1 MAKMSFLERWLV
13 NSRFRARLAPNEI
26 NALLRWTRLP
36 ADATVLDMGCGP
48 GVSTALLAEKGRP
61 RLVAA
66 FDFDAAMVERAR
78 RRLRGDPRVGLLVA
92 DAARMPFPDG
102 LFDAVFVLG
111 VVHHIPEWRTALR
124 EVARVLKA
132 GGRFGFAEPS
142 RRHLRLVYCLLPHD
156 RESMFS
162 VEEWRS
168 ALADA
173 GLRIEGEMHELPLWD
188 ICGVAAKFAGDEP
201 SPAPTE

>member
-26 NALLRWTRLP
+26 SALLRWTRLP

-66 FDFDAAMVERAR
+66 FDFDASMVERAR
-78 RRLRGDPRVGLLVA
+78 QRLRGDPRVGLLVA

-142 RRHLRLVYCLLPHD
+142 RRHLMRVYRLLPHA

-188 ICGVAAKFAGDEP
+188 ICGVAAKFASGEP
-201 SPAPTE
+201 SPAPIE

>member
-1 MAKMSFLERWLV
+1 MSFLERWLV

-36 ADATVLDMGCGP
+36 AGATVLDMGCGP
-48 GVSTALLAEKGRP
+48 GVATALLAEKGRP
-61 RLVAA
+61 RLAAA
-66 FDFDAAMVERAR
+66 FDFDAGMVERAR
-78 RRLRGDPRVGLLVA
+78 QRLRGDPRVGLLVA

-111 VVHHIPEWRTALR
+111 VVHHIPEWRMALR
-124 EVARVLKA
+124 EVARVLKV

-142 RRHLRLVYCLLPHD
+142 RRHLMLVYRLLPHA

-162 VEEWRS
+162 VEEWCS

-188 ICGVAAKFAGDEP
+188 ICGVAAKLPGGEP
-201 SPAPTE
+201 SSALTE

>member
-36 ADATVLDMGCGP
+36 AGATVLDMGCGP
-48 GVSTALLAEKGRP
+48 GVSTALLAEKARP
-61 RLVAA
+61 RLVVA

-78 RRLRGDPRVGLLVA
+78 QRLRGDPRVGLLVA

-142 RRHLRLVYCLLPHD
+142 RRHLMLVYRLLPHA

-168 ALADA
+168 ALAEA
-173 GLRIEGEMHELPLWD
+173 GLRIEGEMHKLPLWD
-188 ICGVAAKFAGDEP
+188 ICGVAAKLAGDEP

>member
-36 ADATVLDMGCGP
+36 AGATVLDMGCGP
-48 GVSTALLAEKGRP
+48 GVATALLAEKGRP

-124 EVARVLKA
+124 EVARVLKV

-142 RRHLRLVYCLLPHD
+142 RRHLRLVYCLLPHA

-188 ICGVAAKFAGDEP
+188 ICGVAAKSAGDQP

>member
-1 MAKMSFLERWLV
+1 MPFIERWLV
-13 NSRFRARLAPNEI
+13 NSPFRAWLAPNEI
-26 NALLRWTRLP
+26 SALLRWTRLP
-36 ADATVLDMGCGP
+36 AGATVLDMGCGP
-48 GVSTALLAEKGRP
+48 GVATALLAEKGRS

-66 FDFDAAMVERAR
+66 FDFDAGMVKRAR

-111 VVHHIPEWRTALR
+111 VVHHVPEWRVALR
-124 EVARVLKA
+124 EVARVLKP
-132 GGRFGFAEPS
+132 GGRLGFAEPS
-142 RRHLRLVYCLLPHD
+142 RRALRLVYFLLPHD

-162 VEEWRS
+162 VEEWCS
-168 ALADA
+168 ALADVD
-173 GLRIEGEMHELPLWD
+173 LHIEGDLYSLPLWD
-188 ICGVAAKFAGDEP
+188 ICGVAAKLAADEP